1 MEGCQALLIA
11 TEMERI
17 RWGEGDISGKVGE
30 LVDRIAA
37 VDSSDGKLPT
47 VIRDVALSLPQD
59 EHFPTRLTTLF
70 NKAVSV
76 VKEDSFFIRELF
88 YLHPDVL
95 AEALIDFVRRDPAG
109 PKQTEVLM
117 DVFYPFTLS
126 CYINDASSP
135 QKIQG
140 LKTAAA
146 GIDDL
151 RTQKGLSDIVQCVIT
166 SVESQKGADRQYE
179 TLFPS

>member
-1 MEGCQALLIA
+1 MEDCQALLIA

-17 RWGEGDISGKVGE
+17 RWGGGDISGKVGE
-30 LVDRIAA
+30 LVNRIAA
-37 VDSSDGKLPT
+37 VDSSDGKLPA

-76 VKEDSFFIRELF
+76 VKEDSFIRELF

-95 AEALIDFVRRDPAG
+95 ADALIDFVRQDPAG

-140 LKTAAA
+140 LRTAAA
-146 GIDDL
+146 GIDNL
-151 RTQKGLSDIVQCVIT
+151 RAQKGFSDIVRFVVDSI
-166 SVESQKGADRQYE
+166 ESQKGADRQYE